1 MADMTV
7 SLGDRELEE
16 LLTELEREFSAQGVP
31 TALRLRAAV
40 LVEELFSA
48 LRAAKDGAGLL
59 RCTFP
64 RPGTVVL
71 RYSDRDEALKPDL
84 RMVQRL
90 NRNPCT
96 DGVNAKFY
104 EGRCIITVSTPLP
117 PSFPWGS
124 EAALRE

>member
-1 MADMTV
+1 MADLTV
-7 SLGDRELEE
+7 SLEASALEE
-16 LLTELEREFSAQGVP
+16 VLKELEREFSAQGVP
-31 TALRLRAAV
+31 TAGRLRAAL

-48 LRAAKDGAGLL
+48 LRGAKDGEGTL

-71 RYSDRDEALKPDL
+71 RYAVQGEALKPDL

-96 DGVNAKFY
+96 DGVNAKSY
-104 EGRCIITVSTPLP
+104 EGRCVITVRTPPIPLLP
-117 PSFPWGS
+117 QG
-124 EAALRE
+124 